1 MENICSCVTQIDMWE
16 YYDVFKQCTVWK
28 ILGPPAMVFVSCKP
42 PHVGSGRSVGNASL
56 GRTPFSTR
64 PHSLIP
70 KLATFQAHLG
80 SRSCLLSDYRRRSS
94 SSMRSV
100 QWRVIDGV
108 DDNANK
114 ENVSGIILGFI
125 RENNYGDA
133 PCGRWLYLRSSNFH
147 TRFTSSVISPDFADS
162 TAPV

>member
-1 MENICSCVTQIDMWE
+1 MHGMENLRTARHGVRVMQT
-16 YYDVFKQCTVWK
+16 TTRR
-28 ILGPPAMVFVSCKP
+28 
-42 PHVGSGRSVGNASL
+42 VGSKCWQC
-56 GRTPFSTR
+56 FTR

-80 SRSCLLSDYRRRSS
+80 SRSCLLSDYHRSS

-133 PCGRWLYLRSSNFH
+133 PCGR
-147 TRFTSSVISPDFADS
+147 
-162 TAPV
+162 